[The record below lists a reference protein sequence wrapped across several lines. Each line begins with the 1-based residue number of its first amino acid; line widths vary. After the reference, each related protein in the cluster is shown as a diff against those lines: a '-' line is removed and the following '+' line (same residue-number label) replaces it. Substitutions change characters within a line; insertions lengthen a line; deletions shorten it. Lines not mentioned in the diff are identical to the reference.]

1 MTDRDF
7 MDVTFDRKPLTG
19 NYTQISNELVKDAIK
34 KRLSMDSL
42 SLMTVLYS
50 LYPEDERLTSF
61 NDWMDMLGMGINR
74 VKKAISKLVSLGY
87 IHIKKNRD
95 QWGRFTHNSY
105 QFYRS
110 PSDNPYF
117 GKQSETELET
127 PENGVSSMTQNPCYG
142 DGEIYLLYPNTFSCY
157 SLSVYSEMGKTEM
170 QTENVE
176 TVEMPVENSESL
188 TDCITASIDE
198 IITEN
203 AKLKEKLSL
212 IPDMHEFMKNLTD
225 IIKTALLRLK
235 HPEAKGTFIKNT
247 IIHILEKVKA
257 KKQEPTP
264 KPEKSVKKV
273 DKPTPL
279 TDTLALIGSQLVE
292 KSFIDEEDP
301 DCESIEYFYN
311 FPLHIMQ
318 EDIQN
323 CTLPYSLQGDKKAM
337 RDAIQYVTCY
347 SYDRYEH
354 GYKEAKEDI
363 SFRYFMGAVVDSLT
377 EIITTERVGKRVVHY
392 YEYIDKINQIIR
404 ISGNLYGF
412 VVDFEYYFRRLL
424 EAKAAEGEP
433 VRNQKRYLNV
443 VLSDFLIS
451 YNANQIIPT

>member
-1 MTDRDF
+1 MSC
-7 MDVTFDRKPLTG
+7 L
-19 NYTQISNELVKDAIK
+19 SN
-34 KRLSMDSL
+34 
-42 SLMTVLYS
+42 
-50 LYPEDERLTSF
+50 
-61 NDWMDMLGMGINR
+61 
-74 VKKAISKLVSLGY
+74 
-87 IHIKKNRD
+87 
-95 QWGRFTHNSY
+95 Q
-105 QFYRS
+105 
-110 PSDNPYF
+110 
-117 GKQSETELET
+117 ETEQT
-127 PENGVSSMTQNPCYG
+127 DFQQNR
-142 DGEIYLLYPNTFSCY
+142 I
-157 SLSVYSEMGKTEM
+157 
-170 QTENVE
+170 VE
-176 TVEMPVENSESL
+176 SVENSESL

-279 TDTLALIGSQLVE
+279 TDILALIGSQLVE
-292 KSFIDEEDP
+292 KSFINEEDP

-363 SFRYFMGAVVDSLT
+363 SFHYFMGAVVDSLT

-451 YNANQIIPT
+451 YNANQIIPTWCGEL